1 MTKTLYPHEIVI
13 TLLQTPNTFLESS
26 MWLNYGFCSIIIT
39 SLHAHV
45 NQERCLDIV
54 IVHGE
59 GEQIKILTERFMAIK
74 GIESVKLTTIQIE
87 K

>member
-1 MTKTLYPHEIVI
+1 
-13 TLLQTPNTFLESS
+13 
-26 MWLNYGFCSIIIT
+26 
-39 SLHAHV
+39 V